1 MNKLL
6 LSLGMIVF
14 ILLTILTA
22 LAGWISNVVQVCHM
36 ASADQI
42 TAYFI
47 VKCVG
52 ILVAP
57 VGSVL
62 GIVGWF

>member
-1 MNKLL
+1 MDKLL